1 MSKTLVWIGVLV
13 GSSLGGYLPSLF
25 GVEMFSL
32 WGLLGSTVGGI
43 AGVLGGIKLGD
54 KLGL

>member
-43 AGVLGGIKLGD
+43 AGVFGGIKLGD

>member
-1 MSKTLVWIGVLV
+1 MSKSVVWIGVFV
-13 GSSLGGYLPSLF
+13 GSALGGYAPSLF
-25 GVEMFSL
+25 GAETFSM

-43 AGVLGGIKLGD
+43 VGVFVGIKLSD